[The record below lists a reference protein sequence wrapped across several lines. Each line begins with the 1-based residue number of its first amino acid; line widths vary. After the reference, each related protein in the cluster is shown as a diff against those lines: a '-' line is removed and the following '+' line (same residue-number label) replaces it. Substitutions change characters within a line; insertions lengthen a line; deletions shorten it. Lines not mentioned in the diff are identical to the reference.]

1 MAFKPQIV
9 ARQLGG
15 SSGVVGSEYFACG
28 TRGCVGWSS
37 GVPWGGVECFYE
49 WGSRA
54 TDWPLSL
61 GMAVIGW
68 PRIRCP
74 VDLGKAIHT
83 CFLSIVASSASRAA
97 VCHSYLLWPR
107 EFSSMRGWVGGFGDR
122 PRPGWLEGRVYS
134 IVGCTRRKVSGSAEM
149 RREEDETRQ
158 DFSPSSRTKT
168 EGNTAPDWTFARKNV
183 REPVVQPRRRS
194 FAVP

>member
-1 MAFKPQIV
+1 M
-9 ARQLGG
+9 
-15 SSGVVGSEYFACG
+15 
-28 TRGCVGWSS
+28 GWSRVFS
-37 GVPWGGVECFYE
+37 RV
-49 WGSRA
+49 GSRA

-107 EFSSMRGWVGGFGDR
+107 EFSSMRGRGWEGGFGDR
-122 PRPGWLEGRVYS
+122 PRPGWLEGF
-134 IVGCTRRKVSGSAEM
+134 TRLWDVLAAK
-149 RREEDETRQ
+149 
-158 DFSPSSRTKT
+158 
-168 EGNTAPDWTFARKNV
+168 
-183 REPVVQPRRRS
+183 
-194 FAVP
+194 